1 MPASNPRTK
10 AVMMLFF
17 VVSRGYRHVYD
28 DLRAAFKESP
38 DVVIVLDRRFG
49 ERRHAQQEMPGAER
63 RKAERRQPPD
73 DRFASIGWRIV
84 RRP

>member
-1 MPASNPRTK
+1 MA
-10 AVMMLFF
+10 LFF
-17 VVSRGYRHVYD
+17 VVSREYRHVYD
-28 DLRAAFKESP
+28 DLRTAFAESA

-49 ERRHAQQEMPGAER
+49 ERRRER
-63 RKAERRQPPD
+63 REPPGDERRRAERRQPPD

>member
-1 MPASNPRTK
+1 MP
-10 AVMMLFF
+10 LFF
-17 VVSRGYRHVYD
+17 VVSREYRHVYD
-28 DLRAAFKESP
+28 DLRAAFAESA

-49 ERRHAQQEMPGAER
+49 ERRRERRGPPSDER

-84 RRP
+84 RRS

>member
-1 MPASNPRTK
+1 MA
-10 AVMMLFF
+10 LFF
-17 VVSRGYRHVYD
+17 VVSREYRHVYD
-28 DLRAAFKESP
+28 DLRAAFAESA

-49 ERRHAQQEMPGAER
+49 DRRRKRREHPADER

>member
-1 MPASNPRTK
+1 MA
-10 AVMMLFF
+10 LFF
-17 VVSRGYRHVYD
+17 VVSREYRHVYD
-28 DLRAAFKESP
+28 DLRAAFAESA

-49 ERRHAQQEMPGAER
+49 ERRRAQRDPPGDER